1 MYWYVLVGNGT
12 HILALL
18 KNSTE
23 AICFAEM
30 GRKWYVLIC
39 VDTGFRGSHRDA
51 AMPPPSADMEDGDPH
66 PRPVDEEFFDCR
78 PDAADMEE
86 AIGKF
91 MEGMEK
97 QERTGF
103 AALHK
108 LLQGLPVP
116 VLKTAGCM
124 TQAEASEGGF
134 LRDLDEDEK
143 KWFTPSELLLY
154 KVAVEHRYITVHNG
168 TALYVLVHTSTY

>member
-1 MYWYVLVGNGT
+1 
-12 HILALL
+12 
-18 KNSTE
+18 
-23 AICFAEM
+23 
-30 GRKWYVLIC
+30 
-39 VDTGFRGSHRDA
+39 
-51 AMPPPSADMEDGDPH
+51 MPPPSADHASMEDGDPH
-66 PRPVDEEFFDCR
+66 PCPEDEEVFECR

-97 QERTGF
+97 QEHTGYTT
-103 AALHK
+103 LHK

-116 VLKTAGCM
+116 VQKTAGCM
-124 TQAEASEGGF
+124 TQAEAFEGGF
-134 LRDLDEDEK
+134 LRDLDKDEK
-143 KWFTPSELLLY
+143 KRFTPSELLLY

>member
-1 MYWYVLVGNGT
+1 
-12 HILALL
+12 
-18 KNSTE
+18 
-23 AICFAEM
+23 
-30 GRKWYVLIC
+30 
-39 VDTGFRGSHRDA
+39 
-51 AMPPPSADMEDGDPH
+51 MEDGDPL
-66 PRPVDEEFFDCR
+66 PCPEDEEFFECR

-97 QERTGF
+97 QERTGY

-108 LLQGLPVP
+108 LLQGPSLPVP

-124 TQAEASEGGF
+124 TQVEAFEGGF

-143 KWFTPSELLLY
+143 KRFTLSELLLY
-154 KVAVEHRYITVHNG
+154 KVAVEHRYITVHTG
-168 TALYVLVHTSTY
+168 TA

>member
-1 MYWYVLVGNGT
+1 MN
-12 HILALL
+12 
-18 KNSTE
+18 
-23 AICFAEM
+23 
-30 GRKWYVLIC
+30 WYVLIC

-51 AMPPPSADMEDGDPH
+51 AMPPPSADHASMEDGDPL
-66 PRPVDEEFFDCR
+66 PCPEDEEFFECR

-97 QERTGF
+97 QERTGY

-108 LLQGLPVP
+108 LLQGPSLPVP

-124 TQAEASEGGF
+124 TQVEAFEGGF

-143 KWFTPSELLLY
+143 KRFTLSELLLY
-154 KVAVEHRYITVHNG
+154 KVAVEHRYITVHTG
-168 TALYVLVHTSTY
+168 TA